1 MPVRRDR
8 SGRRRSGIAACC
20 LAVVLAG
27 CAGTKSYVVLLESPD
42 GSTGK
47 VMVSGAGG
55 QQLLTR
61 AGEAA
66 PLDGSKP
73 AVALPAEK
81 MKQDFGAARAAK
93 PLQPESY
100 TLYFV
105 HGEARLTEASAALLP
120 RIVES
125 VALRPAPEVSV
136 IGHTDTVGKPEY
148 NEGLAMHRAKLIAD
162 LLKARGLNVLSLNLE
177 YHGER
182 NLLIPTPDET
192 PEPRNRRVEVSI
204 R

>member
-1 MPVRRDR
+1 MPAR
-8 SGRRRSGIAACC
+8 SAWALC
-20 LAVVLAG
+20 LAMVLVG

-47 VMVSGAGG
+47 VMVQGAGG
-55 QQLLTR
+55 QQLLSR
-61 AGEAA
+61 AGDSA

-73 AVALPAEK
+73 PVATPADK
-81 MKQDFGAARAAK
+81 LKQDFGPARAAK
-93 PLQPESY
+93 PMQPESY
-100 TLYFV
+100 ILYFV
-105 HGEARLTEASAALLP
+105 HGEARLTETSASLLP

-162 LLKARGLNVLSLNLE
+162 LLKARGLNVLSMNLE

-182 NLLIPTPDET
+182 NLLIATPDET